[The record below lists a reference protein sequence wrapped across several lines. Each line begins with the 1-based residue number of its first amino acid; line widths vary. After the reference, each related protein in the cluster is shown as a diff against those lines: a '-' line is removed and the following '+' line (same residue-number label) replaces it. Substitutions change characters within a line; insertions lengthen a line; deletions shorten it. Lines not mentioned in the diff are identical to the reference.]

1 MFIFQSLEIYKYS
14 LYCWL
19 IDFTEGG
26 SLSVI
31 VRIYLCYLI
40 MPLES
45 AKGIMYDK
53 KLSKAQ
59 KTVESEPQI
68 LTDLRM
74 LKLSFL
80 FPFV

>member
-1 MFIFQSLEIYKYS
+1 
-14 LYCWL
+14 
-19 IDFTEGG
+19 
-26 SLSVI
+26 
-31 VRIYLCYLI
+31 